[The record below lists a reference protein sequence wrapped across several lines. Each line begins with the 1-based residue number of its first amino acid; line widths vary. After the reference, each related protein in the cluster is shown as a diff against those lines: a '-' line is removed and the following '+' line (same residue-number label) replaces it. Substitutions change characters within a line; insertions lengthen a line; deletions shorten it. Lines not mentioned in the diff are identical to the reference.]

1 VAGTRRG
8 PNTIFCFTLAGL
20 RLCHFG
26 DYGQAHLRPEQELA
40 IGEVDVLFLSIGGG
54 PTVSVDA
61 AIELVRRL
69 RPRLVVAMHYRTEAL
84 NFLELPDA
92 FLDGFGAEVERVDTS
107 EATVEA
113 LLGTRERPRVALLA
127 PPLR

>member
-1 VAGTRRG
+1 
-8 PNTIFCFTLAGL
+8 
-20 RLCHFG
+20 
-26 DYGQAHLRPEQELA
+26 
-40 IGEVDVLFLSIGGG
+40 
-54 PTVSVDA
+54 
-61 AIELVRRL
+61 
-69 RPRLVVAMHYRTEAL
+69 MHYRTEAL